1 MNKSRL
7 VLDTNLVISAALME
21 RSFARQVFE
30 IALTQ
35 GEILI
40 SDETQDELT
49 EVLMRPKFDRY
60 ISEEQRLLFLAN
72 FLQLAVSVEVTQQI
86 SACRDPKDD
95 KFLEL
100 AVNGNADCIVTG
112 DKDLLVL
119 HPFEG
124 VAILTLTEFRDRY
137 TQS

>member
-1 MNKSRL
+1 MNKLRL
-7 VLDTNLVISAALME
+7 VLDTNVVISAALME
-21 RSFARQVFE
+21 RSIARQVFE

-35 GEILI
+35 GEILV

-60 ISEEQRLLFLAN
+60 IAEEQRLLFLAN
-72 FLQLAVSVEVTQQI
+72 FLQLAVSVEIMQRIT
-86 SACRDPKDD
+86 ACRDPKDD

-124 VAILTLTEFRDRY
+124 ITILTLTEFRAQY

>member
-1 MNKSRL
+1 
-7 VLDTNLVISAALME
+7 
-21 RSFARQVFE
+21 
-30 IALTQ
+30 
-35 GEILI
+35 
-40 SDETQDELT
+40 
-49 EVLMRPKFDRY
+49 Y

-137 TQS
+137 TQSRCQS